1 MCQAIKLPSL
11 VPVVPWRGSR
21 SHMADTAGIL
31 APWIENHSTHVY
43 AQGPD
48 GRRDTEIR
56 MSRPCRGGEGR
67 CCLVL
72 APSNQKRPQS
82 LHLPKLE
89 RVHVFESSVL
99 RVVSLHQ
106 HPGHVLPTV
115 PFGS

>member
-56 MSRPCRGGEGR
+56 MSRPCRSGEGR
-67 CCLVL
+67 CCLFL
-72 APSNQKRPQS
+72 APSNQKRKTKNGPRASTYPNWKQCM
-82 LHLPKLE
+82 
-89 RVHVFESSVL
+89 FL
-99 RVVSLHQ
+99 RAA
-106 HPGHVLPTV
+106 
-115 PFGS
+115 F